1 MYKHLQ
7 AFLLIF
13 SLFSTPLTSLALE
26 NNSATNNELS
36 ELAALLPESEMMVVA
51 DAEQFI
57 KKTVPTLLNN
67 NVEKLQ
73 KLTTLVKTIEENTG
87 VNVLDVNQIAIS
99 YNFTVPKKRSAI
111 PNFDF
116 TAIIKTNIDNSDLVE
131 NWVKKYDAIFSFEKE
146 RAESKSYIES
156 FKVFNK
162 SDYSKSIIESRQEF
176 LVKINANLKQA
187 REIETRLNK
196 LPKSETTE
204 EIIKENDQIIERL
217 EKLAEIFQTDIKI
230 GDLPEK
236 ATDLINRWNKI
247 TISDKDRV
255 SKNNQILKEAKE
267 IYPVYAKKYDSAEK
281 SERIISIIDIFDHAE
296 VSFETRSFFDKT
308 NANLGKIVTSFKTLP
323 QSAASRRNSLYN
335 IRKDIKLANDEI
347 NSVFETGMY
356 ALIKDTPFDKPT
368 ENEFQ
373 KTKISSFAQ
382 EFQKHA
388 KFETV
393 NSKKFISID
402 LKSFFETV
410 AESNEE
416 KLKTDEV
423 AAENREEKVK
433 TVKIG
438 EENKEHKIEK
448 SEPEKL
454 GIGFLDNNTLAIGS
468 SETVLEILNRDPSAK
483 NTRALELL
491 NFTKNPLV
499 AFAVDSKVI
508 AKNSPKKEK
517 DSKEE
522 TAKTEDETK
531 EDKAKEPEVKTGESK
546 IGSEETKTDESKTE
560 EKKETP
566 DDDDDFSFSP
576 FGGIFDFLKN
586 SDIYGSLNFDPNSSE
601 YNDISLSIGLLWNK
615 EEEEPEE
622 PLIADGK
629 GDDAEITG
637 TSLEVAGFQIGK
649 ELGYDLLKTFKG
661 LQATLIFKFEKE
673 KVANLVLTAPEI
685 INGEYQAKTKVNKS
699 KPKALRLNNL
709 SNLLT
714 NPEFYS
720 DLIKATKKKKI

>member
-1 MYKHLQ
+1 MYKHLL
-7 AFLLIF
+7 AFLLVF

-26 NNSATNNELS
+26 KNSVTNNELS

-57 KKTVPTLLNN
+57 KKTVPALLNN

-73 KLTTLVKTIEENTG
+73 KLATLVKTIEENTG
-87 VNVLDVNQIAIS
+87 VNVLDVNQIALS
-99 YNFTVPKKRSAI
+99 YNFTVPKKKSAI

-116 TAIIKTNIDNSDLVE
+116 TAIIKTSIDNDNLVE
-131 NWVKKYDAIFSFEKE
+131 DWVKKYDSIFAFEKE

-162 SDYSKSIIESRQEF
+162 SDYSRSIIESRQEF

-196 LPKSETTE
+196 LPKSETTQ

-217 EKLAEIFQTDIKI
+217 EKLVGIFETDIKI

-236 ATDLINRWNKI
+236 AADLINRWNKI
-247 TISDKDRV
+247 TITDKDRV

-323 QSAASRRNSLYN
+323 QSAASRRSSLYN
-335 IRKDIKLANDEI
+335 IRKDIKSANDEI

-356 ALIKDTPFDKPT
+356 ALINDTPLDKPR
-368 ENEFQ
+368 ESEFQ

-388 KFETV
+388 KFEIV

-402 LKSFFETV
+402 LKPFFET
-410 AESNEE
+410 AKDTES
-416 KLKTDEV
+416 EV
-423 AAENREEKVK
+423 SA
-433 TVKIG
+433 
-438 EENKEHKIEK
+438 ENKEHKTEK
-448 SEPEKL
+448 TESEKL
-454 GIGFLDNNTLAIGS
+454 GIGFLDNKTLAIGS
-468 SETVLEILNRDPSAK
+468 SEEVLEILNRDSSVK

-517 DSKEE
+517 DPKDEKEKAE
-522 TAKTEDETK
+522 NEAKDE
-531 EDKAKEPEVKTGESK
+531 KAKDIEVKTGEETEDTPPPS
-546 IGSEETKTDESKTE
+546 IETKKDEAKTESE

-566 DDDDDFSFSP
+566 ADDDDDFSFSP
-576 FGGIFDFLKN
+576 FAGIFDFLKN

-622 PLIADGK
+622 PLIGDGK

-685 INGEYQAKTKVNKS
+685 INGEFQNQIAVKKA
-699 KPKALRLNNL
+699 KPKALKLQHL
-709 SNLLT
+709 PNLLT

-720 DLIKATKKKKI
+720 DLIKITKKK

>member
-1 MYKHLQ
+1 MYKHLL

-99 YNFTVPKKRSAI
+99 FNFTVPKKRSAI

-162 SDYSKSIIESRQEF
+162 SDYSKSIIESRQEL

-217 EKLAEIFQTDIKI
+217 EKLVVIFQTDIKI

-335 IRKDIKLANDEI
+335 IHKDIKLANDEI

-402 LKSFFETV
+402 LKPFFEIA
-410 AESNEE
+410 AENNEE
-416 KLKTDEV
+416 KLKTGEV
-423 AAENREEKVK
+423 AA
-433 TVKIG
+433 
-438 EENKEHKIEK
+438 ENKEHKIEK
-448 SEPEKL
+448 VETEKL
-454 GIGFLDNNTLAIGS
+454 GIGFLDNKTLAIGS
-468 SETVLEILNRDPSAK
+468 SETVLEILNRDSSAK

-491 NFTKNPLV
+491 NFTKNPLI
-499 AFAVDSKVI
+499 AFALDSKAI
-508 AKNSPKKEK
+508 AKNSPKKEEK
-517 DSKEE
+517 
-522 TAKTEDETK
+522 AKTEDETK
-531 EDKAKEPEVKTGESK
+531 GDKAKETEVKTGEPK

-576 FGGIFDFLKN
+576 FGEIFDFLKN

-673 KVANLVLTAPEI
+673 KVANLILAAPEI
-685 INGEYQAKTKVNKS
+685 ANGEVKANSAAKKS
-699 KPKALRLNNL
+699 KPKVLRLNNL

-720 DLIKATKKKKI
+720 DLVKIAKKK